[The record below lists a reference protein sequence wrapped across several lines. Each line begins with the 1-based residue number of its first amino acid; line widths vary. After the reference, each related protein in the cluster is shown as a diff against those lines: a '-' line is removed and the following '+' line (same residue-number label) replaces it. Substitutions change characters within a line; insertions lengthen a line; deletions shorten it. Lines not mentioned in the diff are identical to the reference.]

1 MKIPVKYNFRSLL
14 VRRVS
19 TVMTVLGIGLTVGI
33 VVVLLAM
40 IQGLDRTFM
49 ETGDPLNLIIIRKS
63 SGSEVNSYFLRGN
76 FDIIRFL
83 PGVARDE
90 KNEPLAVGELV
101 VVISLQRADGSE
113 GNVVIRGTSELGFRL
128 RPEVKIVEGRS
139 FWPGVRELILSRSLI
154 GRFPG
159 LALGRT
165 IDINNQPWR
174 IVGVFDAGT
183 TAYASEIWTGYQDV
197 AEVWERPI
205 YSSIFLRAES
215 PQAVSELKK
224 RIAEDRRLQLDASSQ
239 PEYFAE
245 QTVTSV
251 GLKVLATLVALIMGI
266 GSCFAVMNMMYGQVM
281 SRSQEVATLR
291 AIGFRRRHILSSFVM
306 ESILLAIAGGL
317 LGCAL
322 GALFH
327 GYSAGT
333 SNLLSF
339 SEVVFNFR
347 VTPAIL
353 LQGLAYAVVVGLLG
367 GFLPARRAATVK
379 LIDVLRE

>member
-19 TVMTVLGIGLTVGI
+19 TAMTVLGIGLTVGI

-40 IQGLDRTFM
+40 IQGLDRTFT
-49 ETGDPLNLIIIRKS
+49 ETGDPLNLIVLRKS
-63 SGSEVNSYFLRGN
+63 SGSEVNSYFLRGI
-76 FDIIRFL
+76 FETIRFL

-101 VVISLQRADGSE
+101 VVISLRRADGSE
-113 GNVVIRGTSELGFRL
+113 GNVVIRGTSERGFRL
-128 RPEVKIVEGRS
+128 RPEVQIVEGRVFRS
-139 FWPGVRELILSRSLI
+139 GVRELILSRSLLR
-154 GRFPG
+154 RFPG
-159 LALGRT
+159 LALGGT

-174 IVGVFDAGT
+174 IVGIFDAGT
-183 TAYASEIWTGYQDV
+183 TAYASEMWTGYQDV

-205 YSSIFLRAES
+205 YSSILLRAES
-215 PQAVSELKK
+215 PEAVAELKK
-224 RIAEDRRLQLDASSQ
+224 RISDDRRLQLDAFSQ
-239 PEYFAE
+239 PEYFAD

-306 ESILLAIAGGL
+306 ESLLLGLAGGL
-317 LGCAL
+317 VGCAL
-322 GALFH
+322 GSLFH

-333 SNLLSF
+333 SNLVSF

-347 VTPAIL
+347 VTPEIL
-353 LQGLAYAVVVGLLG
+353 IQGLAYALVVGLLG